1 MNKTQSKNSFQG
13 GIDPS
18 VRTPSTTREYYGFVL
33 YLSSFVSFALYIL
46 WSVLPDRALHS
57 IGITYY
63 PSRNW
68 ALTIPLWILGLIPFT
83 LVVFTATNLLNTPP
97 FQSFMTLTDKHART
111 MALTSDG
118 LNRVLKPELIP
129 ALEDVPIALVNRCWS
144 HENRLFESGFDD
156 FNFPIE

>member
-1 MNKTQSKNSFQG
+1 MNSSCTGFKRCIF
-13 GIDPS
+13 
-18 VRTPSTTREYYGFVL
+18 YGQFSQIGHYTVLELHTIHPAVL
-33 YLSSFVSFALYIL
+33 Y
-46 WSVLPDRALHS
+46 P
-57 IGITYY
+57 Y
-63 PSRNW
+63 PHRLINLTRNW